1 MSDLR
6 LTWLSHATWLI
17 ESGPTRIVLDPFL
30 TGNPKAKIGP
40 NDLGKI
46 SHILVSHAHHDHV
59 ADVAEIA
66 KTCDATL
73 IANFEITQ
81 WFQKHHGLKKAV
93 GMNTGGTVDLPCGK
107 VLMTPAF
114 HSSSFADGSY
124 GGCPGGFLLT
134 VSSKKVYFACDTAFF
149 SDMALYAHQA
159 DCAVLPIGDLFTMG
173 IDDSIRAI
181 HLIKPRRVLPTHYG
195 TWPPIDQDAE
205 AWAKRV
211 RDETSAEPS
220 LLAVGQAIDI

>member
-1 MSDLR
+1 MSNLR

-17 ESGPTRIVLDPFL
+17 ESGTTRIVLDPFL

-40 NDLGKI
+40 HELGNI

-134 VSSKKVYFACDTAFF
+134 ASSKRVYFACDSAFF
-149 SDMALYAHQA
+149 SDMAHYARQA

-173 IDDSIRAI
+173 IDESIHAI
-181 HLIKPRRVLPTHYG
+181 RLIQPRRVLPTHYG
-195 TWPPIDQDAE
+195 TWPPIERDAE
-205 AWAKRV
+205 AWAQRV
-211 RDETSAEPS
+211 RDETSAEPI

>member
-1 MSDLR
+1 MMSVR
-6 LTWLSHATWLI
+6 LTWLAHATWLI
-17 ESGPTRIVLDPFL
+17 ELGATRIVLDPFL
-30 TGNPKAKIGP
+30 TGNPAAKIGP
-40 NDLGKI
+40 NDLGEI

-81 WFQKHHGLKKAV
+81 WFQKHHGLKKAI
-93 GMNTGGTVDLPCGK
+93 GMNTGGIVRLPCGEIM
-107 VLMTPAF
+107 MTPAF

-124 GGCPGGFLLT
+124 GGCPSGFLLT
-134 VSSKKVYFACDTAFF
+134 ASSTRVYFACDTAFF
-149 SDMALYAHQA
+149 SDMAHYALHA

-173 IDDSIRAI
+173 IDESIRAI
-181 HLIKPRRVLPTHYG
+181 RLIEPRRVLPTHYG

-205 AWAKRV
+205 AWAQRV
-211 RDETSAEPS
+211 RDETSAEPTV
-220 LLAVGQAIDI
+220 LAVGQTIEI